1 MYLIKVYI
9 NFHFSLPSHTSDTN
23 NGASLPMD
31 PGNLSS
37 TLTLITMDF
46 KALICPLI
54 SLSFEK
60 RECLNILLG
69 QTMIKKV
76 ATLST

>member
-1 MYLIKVYI
+1 
-9 NFHFSLPSHTSDTN
+9 
-23 NGASLPMD
+23 
-31 PGNLSS
+31 
-37 TLTLITMDF
+37 MDF

-60 RECLNILLG
+60 RECLNILFG